1 MVHLNQCHTQGLFL
15 KVSVIIAFYKDLEA
29 LELILEAL
37 ERQTYSNIE
46 VVVAED
52 NNDPQTVL
60 LLDKFRKSLDIIHNS
75 HEDIGRTKAA
85 AQNKAICAASGEYLI
100 FIDGDCV
107 PYSTFVEGHVALSAK
122 KKVLSGRR
130 VNVDADLSKKMRQ
143 HKLKTSIFEKYYL
156 YYVLTDLVWRK
167 KTHYEQGFYIK
178 PNGTL
183 YNKFI
188 TNKKRNVQILGCNF
202 SCYKEDFVAINGFDE
217 SYGLSIL
224 GDDTDL
230 NWRFVDYGATISS
243 CKNVANVFHLDHK
256 RPSYPDYDPSE
267 DLARFN
273 KVKAEHKFFC
283 DEGLNKYC

>member
-1 MVHLNQCHTQGLFL
+1 M
-15 KVSVIIAFYKDLEA
+15 KVSIIIAFYKDLEA

-37 ERQTYSNIE
+37 GRQTYSHIE
-46 VVVAED
+46 VVIAED
-52 NNDPQTVL
+52 NNDPETAVMVSRF
-60 LLDKFRKSLDIIHNS
+60 KGSLDIKHNS
-75 HEDIGRTKAA
+75 HKDIGRTKAA
-85 AQNKAICAASGEYLI
+85 AQNKAICAAKGEYLI

-130 VNVDADLSKKMRQ
+130 VNVDTALSIKMRKHQ
-143 HKLKTSIFEKYYL
+143 LKTSSFEKNYL
-156 YYVLTDLVWRK
+156 FYVLTDLIWRK
-167 KTHYEQGFYIK
+167 KTHYEQGFYVK
-178 PNGTL
+178 PNGAV

-188 TNKKRNVQILGCNF
+188 AKKKRNVQILGCNF
-202 SCYKEDFVAINGFDE
+202 SCFKEDFIAINGFDE

-230 NWRFVDYGATISS
+230 NWRFVDYGASIIS

-256 RPSYPDYDPSE
+256 RPTYPDFDPSA

-273 KVKAEHKFFC
+273 RVKAEHKFFC
-283 DEGLNKYC
+283 DLGLDQYC

>member
-1 MVHLNQCHTQGLFL
+1 M
-15 KVSVIIAFYKDLEA
+15 KVSIIIAFYKDLEA

-37 ERQTYSNIE
+37 ERQTYTNIE
-46 VVVAED
+46 VVIAED
-52 NNDPQTVL
+52 NNDPATAALVQRF
-60 LLDKFRKSLDIIHNS
+60 KERLDIVHS
-75 HEDIGRTKAA
+75 THEDVGRTKAA

-107 PYSTFVEGHVALSAK
+107 PYSTFVEGHVRLSAK
-122 KKVLSGRR
+122 KRVLSGRR
-130 VNVDADLSKKMRQ
+130 VNVDAALSAKMRKHELQ
-143 HKLKTSIFEKYYL
+143 TLSFEKNYL
-156 YYVLTDLVWRK
+156 YYVLRDLIWHK
-167 KTHYEQGFYIK
+167 KTHYEQGFYVK
-178 PNGTL
+178 PQGYI
-183 YNKFI
+183 YNRFI
-188 TNKKRNVQILGCNF
+188 AKKKRNIQILGCNF

-230 NWRFVDYGATISS
+230 NWRFVDYGATIES

-267 DLARFN
+267 DVKRFD
-273 KVKAEHKFFC
+273 KAKAEHKFFC

>member
-1 MVHLNQCHTQGLFL
+1 L
-15 KVSVIIAFYKDLEA
+15 KVSIIIAFYKDLEA

-37 ERQTYSNIE
+37 GRQTYNNIE
-46 VVVAED
+46 VVIAED
-52 NNDPQTVL
+52 NNDPETGALV
-60 LLDKFRKSLDIIHNS
+60 DRFKETMAIVHNS
-75 HEDIGRTKAA
+75 HADIGRTKAA

-107 PYSTFVEGHVALSAK
+107 PYSTFVEGHVALCTK

-130 VNVDADLSKKMRQ
+130 VNVDSVLSTKMRKHQ
-143 HKLKTSIFEKYYL
+143 LKTFSFEKNYL
-156 YYVLTDLVWRK
+156 FYVLTDLIWRK
-167 KTHYEQGFYIK
+167 KTHYEQGFYVK
-178 PNGTL
+178 PSSVI

-188 TNKKRNVQILGCNF
+188 AKKKRNVQILGCNF

-256 RPSYPDYDPSE
+256 RPSYPDFDPSE

-273 KVKAEHKFFC
+273 RVKSEHKFYC
-283 DEGLNKYC
+283 DQGLDQYC